1 MKQDRKFT
9 NCEGFVEASKDG
21 TRVRLL
27 KSGVYRISVR
37 LECPKDKKPRLFA
50 LAAGATTEDAKYA
63 TDANRVDDVES
74 FVDEGIHAAQHSA
87 IFNLDAGTDLT
98 VQYLNDLPF
107 TAPSGIS
114 SKGRFSN
121 DLQIVRLANYLETA
135 ARGPRAFVKVVAT
148 PRRPRGVRPRND
160 AAPGGRPRNDAAAP
174 GGFVRG
180 TTPRRPGVRPRNDAA
195 APGGSSAERRRGA
208 GGSSAER
215 RRDSGDRPR
224 NDAAA
229 PRVSSA
235 EGGPGLRGGP
245 FENAGR
251 LSFAAP
257 AESPP
262 VFRADAVLGEPER
275 PLEGSP

>member
-180 TTPRRPGVRPRNDAA
+180 TTPRRPGGPSAERRRGARGVVRGTTPRRRGFVRGTT
-195 APGGSSAERRRGA
+195 PRLRGSSAERRRGSE
-208 GGSSAER
+208 GVVRGR
-215 RRDSGDRPR
+215 RPR
-224 NDAAA
+224 P
-229 PRVSSA
+229 PRGA
-235 EGGPGLRGGP
+235 
-245 FENAGR
+245 F
-251 LSFAAP
+251 
-257 AESPP
+257 
-262 VFRADAVLGEPER
+262 
-275 PLEGSP
+275 